1 MKWVRLVFVL
11 LLLCVLVGCEGGN
24 TAENE
29 KVQSL
34 LSAYAVAE
42 APSKELYLEVIHYLN
57 SNTFSVSNSPY
68 AGYEDDI
75 RGFVEHINKYQSPDV
90 PFDPYIENY
99 LFLDD
104 TTGVVEQMIHFYN
117 SNGKSASIFIWYKE
131 GEIIDVETV
140 IHAV

>member
-24 TAENE
+24 TVENE

-42 APSKELYLEVIHYLN
+42 APSKEFYLEVIHYLN
-57 SNTFSVSNSPY
+57 SNTFSVSNSLY

-75 RGFVEHINKYQSPDV
+75 RAFVEHINKYQSPDV

-131 GEIIDVETV
+131 GEIVDVETV